1 MAAFQRTHQEELL
14 VQFLKE
20 VRRIDRFSMR
30 AQGNHK
36 IFGTTCVVYLQ
47 NYEPVPVPE
56 VFLRW
61 WFLGN
66 TSPGLNAFADA
77 IEEKLVGAYFCGF
90 TVEGKDLAGDSIKF
104 EYEFPNQS
112 AFVRALRNES
122 IVETLP
128 SKKESSP
135 WKSRFSMLLPSTKSK
150 SGSELER
157 S

>member
-1 MAAFQRTHQEELL
+1 MAAVQRTHQEELL
-14 VQFLKE
+14 VRFLRD
-20 VRRIDRFSMR
+20 VQHITHFSMR

-36 IFGTTCVVYLQ
+36 TYGTTCVVYLQ

-66 TSPGLNAFADA
+66 TSPGLCAFADA

-90 TVEGKDLAGDSIKF
+90 TIHGRDSSGDSIEFDYKF
-104 EYEFPNQS
+104 ANQES
-112 AFVRALRNES
+112 FLRALRNEV
-122 IVETLP
+122 IVESIP
-128 SKKESSP
+128 PKKESST
-135 WKSRFSMLLPSTKSK
+135 WKSRFSTLLPSTRSR